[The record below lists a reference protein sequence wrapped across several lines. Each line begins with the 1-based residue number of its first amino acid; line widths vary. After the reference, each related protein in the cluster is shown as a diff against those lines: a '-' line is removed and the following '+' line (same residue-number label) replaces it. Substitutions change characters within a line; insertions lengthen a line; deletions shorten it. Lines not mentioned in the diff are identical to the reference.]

1 MNDKVKDRDI
11 KNGNNTKI
19 DEKSYKKYSY
29 LLYWI
34 CDNQRICRNLQCK
47 SFAPYFQKSKWV
59 F

>member
-19 DEKSYKKYSY
+19 DKKSYKKYSY

-34 CDNQRICRNLQCK
+34 CDNQRICRNL
-47 SFAPYFQKSKWV
+47 
-59 F
+59 